1 MYYCITHIVKS
12 FYFLIFYYTNN
23 IILSY
28 FLILGMPKMEQSPL
42 ERLGLI
48 ENEEGIKS
56 FEGYNDNK
64 TQNNSNNLNKTQKKM
79 KINKKKYERLQQ
91 KEIKKAYYRKSLQWH
106 PDRWASMPMYIP
118 PVQGAFELISD
129 AYNQLNNDN
138 NYEKERNMNED
149 NDNIVVA
156 EPMFE

>member
-1 MYYCITHIVKS
+1 MFYCTTI
-12 FYFLIFYYTNN
+12 

-48 ENEEGIKS
+48 DSEEGIKS

-64 TQNNSNNLNKTQKKM
+64 THNLKQDKTQKKM

-106 PDRWASMPMYIP
+106 PDRWASMPMYIL

>member
-1 MYYCITHIVKS
+1 MFYCTTI
-12 FYFLIFYYTNN
+12 

-48 ENEEGIKS
+48 DSEEGIKS

-64 TQNNSNNLNKTQKKM
+64 THNLKQDKTQKKM